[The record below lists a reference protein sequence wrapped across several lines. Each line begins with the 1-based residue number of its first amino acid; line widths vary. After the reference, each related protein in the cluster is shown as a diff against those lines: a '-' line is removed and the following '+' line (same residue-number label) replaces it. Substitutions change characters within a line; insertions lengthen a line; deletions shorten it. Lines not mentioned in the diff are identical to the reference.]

1 MMKRLK
7 YYLKL
12 LLLFIR
18 FSLMAQMEYRLNFVS
33 SLLVEIGYLLVKLS
47 YVAVIYSTGVTIGGM
62 TPDQIVIFIG
72 SYILMTGLYMFFV
85 PSFYA
90 ISGNVREGRLDMLI
104 VKPLSLQFIMTLQ
117 RFDFGMPIPNVT
129 GGLILI
135 CMGWSRAGLT
145 VSFTHIAGFILFTLT
160 GVFLTYCMF
169 LIPKLLSFWF
179 VSTSGISQMTDA
191 LWDFNNMPMNLYSN
205 WIQKLGTFI
214 IPIFVI
220 TNFPGLCAMERLT
233 PGYAAW
239 GLAVPFLAFALQRAV
254 FKRAV
259 RHYTSASS

>member
-1 MMKRLK
+1 MKRLK

-33 SLLVEIGYLLVKLS
+33 SLLVKIGYLLVKLS
-47 YVAVIYSTGVTIGGM
+47 YVAVIYSTGVTIG
-62 TPDQIVIFIG
+62 
-72 SYILMTGLYMFFV
+72 
-85 PSFYA
+85 
-90 ISGNVREGRLDMLI
+90 
-104 VKPLSLQFIMTLQ
+104 
-117 RFDFGMPIPNVT
+117 
-129 GGLILI
+129 
-135 CMGWSRAGLT
+135 GLT

-220 TNFPGLCAMERLT
+220 TNSPGLCAMDRLT
-233 PGYAAW
+233 PGYVAW
-239 GLAVPFLAFALQRAV
+239 GFAVPFLAFALQRAV